1 LHPGRAM
8 KTRPSRKPSRL
19 RSSAGTGGIRARRIR
34 PGAIPGA
41 IEFVGEQRLAKV
53 QIDVIHYDGHG
64 CSEERDVSVRS
75 CADVVREDSITWM
88 NVSGVHD
95 VALVERLGE
104 FFGIHPMTLEDI
116 ANTTQRPKV
125 EEFPGYV
132 FMALKMI
139 AFDED
144 SQTIDIEHVSVI
156 LGDHFVISFL
166 EDDGDVFDGVRDRIR
181 AASGRI
187 RWMKADYLAYSLM
200 DAVVDHY
207 FLAVERMG
215 DIIEEVDDRLLEDPQ
230 PGDIKEIHGLKR
242 GILSLRKAV
251 WPIREEVAMIVKSES
266 PLLTA
271 ESRVFWRDLYDHSIQ
286 IIDLVETHRDILGG
300 MHDTYL
306 STLSHRMNEVM
317 KVLTIISTIFIPLTF
332 IAGVYGMNF
341 KEMPELEW
349 RGGYYSVWVVMIL
362 ISLSLFLY
370 FRRKQWL

>member
-1 LHPGRAM
+1 M
-8 KTRPSRKPSRL
+8 KTRPSGQSPRIRGAAG
-19 RSSAGTGGIRARRIR
+19 SSGIRGKRIR
-34 PGAIPGA
+34 PGSFPGA
-41 IEFVGEQRLAKV
+41 VVFVGEQRLAKV

-64 CSEERDVSVRS
+64 WSEELDVSVRS
-75 CADVVREDSITWM
+75 CADVVRQDSITWM

-95 VALVERLGE
+95 VDLVERLGE
-104 FFGIHPMTLEDI
+104 CFGIHPMTLEDI

-132 FMALKMI
+132 FMVLKMI
-139 AFDED
+139 AFNED
-144 SQTIDIEHVSVI
+144 TQNIDIEHVSAI

-166 EDDGDVFDGVRDRIR
+166 EDDGDVFDAVRDRIR
-181 AASGRI
+181 ASSGRI
-187 RWMKADYLAYSLM
+187 RWMKADYLAYSLL

-215 DIIEEVDDRLLEDPQ
+215 DIIEEVDDRLLEDPH

-242 GILSLRKAV
+242 SILSLRKAV
-251 WPIREEVAMIVKSES
+251 WPIREELATICKSES
-266 PLLTA
+266 TLLTT
-271 ESRVFWRDLYDHSIQ
+271 ESRVFWRDLYDHCIQ

-341 KEMPELEW
+341 KEMPELQW
-349 RGGYYSVWVVMIL
+349 RGGYYSVWAVMIV
-362 ISLSLFLY
+362 ISASLYLF

>member
-1 LHPGRAM
+1 M
-8 KTRPSRKPSRL
+8 KTRPSRKPPRL
-19 RSSAGTGGIRARRIR
+19 RSTAGTGGIRPRRIR

-41 IEFVGEQRLAKV
+41 IDFVGEQRLAKV
-53 QIDVIHYDGHG
+53 QIDVIHYDGHDW
-64 CSEERDVSVRS
+64 SEQLDVSVRS
-75 CADVVREDSITWM
+75 CADFVCEDSITWM

-95 VALVERLGE
+95 VALVEHFGE
-104 FFGIHPMTLEDI
+104 CFGLHPMTLEDI

-125 EEFPGYV
+125 EEFPGYI
-132 FMALKMI
+132 FMVLKMI
-139 AFDED
+139 AFNEGR
-144 SQTIDIEHVSVI
+144 QAIDIEHVSVI
-156 LGDHFVISFL
+156 LGDHFVVSFL
-166 EDDGDVFDGVRDRIR
+166 EDDGDVFDSVRDRIR
-181 AASGRI
+181 SASGRI

-200 DAVVDHY
+200 DAVVDNY

-215 DIIEEVDDRLLEDPQ
+215 DIIEEVDDRLLEDPH

-251 WPIREEVAMIVKSES
+251 WPIREELAMIVKSES

-362 ISLSLFLY
+362 IGVSLYLY

>member
-1 LHPGRAM
+1 M
-8 KTRPSRKPSRL
+8 KTRPLRQSQRL
-19 RSSAGTGGIRARRIR
+19 RSATGSSGIRSRRIR
-34 PGAIPGA
+34 PGSSPGTVV
-41 IEFVGEQRLAKV
+41 FVGEQRLAKV
-53 QIDVIHYDGHG
+53 QIDVIHYDGDG
-64 CSEERDVSVRS
+64 WSEELDVSVRS
-75 CADVVREDSITWM
+75 CADVVRQDSITWM

-95 VALVERLGE
+95 VDLVERLGAC
-104 FFGIHPMTLEDI
+104 FGLHPMTLEDI

-132 FMALKMI
+132 FMVLKMI
-139 AFDED
+139 AFNEEAK
-144 SQTIDIEHVSVI
+144 TIDIEHVSVI

-181 AASGRI
+181 SSSGRI

-215 DIIEEVDDRLLEDPQ
+215 DIIEEVDDRLLEDPH

-242 GILSLRKAV
+242 SILSLRKAV
-251 WPIREEVAMIVKSES
+251 WPIREEVAMICKSES
-266 PLLTA
+266 SLLSA
-271 ESRVFWRDLYDHSIQ
+271 DCRVFWRDLYDHCIQ

-306 STLSHRMNEVM
+306 SILSHRMNEVM

-349 RGGYYSVWVVMIL
+349 RGGYYSVWGVMIVIG
-362 ISLSLFLY
+362 ISLYLY

>member
-1 LHPGRAM
+1 M
-8 KTRPSRKPSRL
+8 KTRPSRPSMCSRG
-19 RSSAGTGGIRARRIR
+19 AGGIRSRRIR
-34 PGAIPGA
+34 PGSPPGTV
-41 IEFVGEQRLAKV
+41 EFVGEQRLAKV
-53 QIDVIHYDGHG
+53 QIDVIHYDAEGWSEHRDASVHG
-64 CSEERDVSVRS
+64 
-75 CADVVREDSITWM
+75 CADVVAEGSITWM

-95 VALVERLGE
+95 VALVERLGAR
-104 FFGIHPMTLEDI
+104 FGLHPMTLEDI

-125 EEFPGYV
+125 EEFPGYI
-132 FMALKMI
+132 FMVLKMI
-139 AFDED
+139 AFNED

-156 LGDHFVISFL
+156 LGDHFVMSFL

-181 AASGRI
+181 SSGGRI
-187 RWMKADYLAYSLM
+187 RWMKADYLAYSLL

-215 DIIEEVDDRLLEDPQ
+215 DIIEEVDDRLLEDPH
-230 PGDIKEIHGLKR
+230 PGDIKEIHSLKR
-242 GILSLRKAV
+242 SILSLRKAV

-271 ESRVFWRDLYDHSIQ
+271 ESRVFWRDLYDHCIQ

-349 RGGYYSVWVVMIL
+349 RGGYYSVWALMIVIG
-362 ISLSLFLY
+362 ISLYLY

>member
-1 LHPGRAM
+1 M
-8 KTRPSRKPSRL
+8 KTRPSRQSQRL
-19 RSSAGTGGIRARRIR
+19 RSAAGSSGIRSRRIR
-34 PGAIPGA
+34 PGSSPGA
-41 IEFVGEQRLAKV
+41 VVFVGEQRLAKV
-53 QIDVIHYDGHG
+53 QIDVIHYDGEG
-64 CSEERDVSVRS
+64 WSEELEVSVRS
-75 CADVVREDSITWM
+75 CADVVRQDSITWM

-95 VALVERLGE
+95 VDLVERLGE
-104 FFGIHPMTLEDI
+104 CFGIHPMTLEDI

-132 FMALKMI
+132 FMVLKMI
-139 AFDED
+139 AFNEETK
-144 SQTIDIEHVSVI
+144 TIDIEHVSVI

-215 DIIEEVDDRLLEDPQ
+215 DIIEEVDDRLLENPH

-242 GILSLRKAV
+242 SILSLRKAV
-251 WPIREEVAMIVKSES
+251 WPIREEVAMIVKSDS
-266 PLLTA
+266 TLLTA
-271 ESRVFWRDLYDHSIQ
+271 ESRVFWRDLYDHCIQ

-349 RGGYYSVWVVMIL
+349 RGGYYSVWAVMIV
-362 ISLSLFLY
+362 IGVSLFLF
-370 FRRKQWL
+370 FRRKHWL

>member
-1 LHPGRAM
+1 M
-8 KTRPSRKPSRL
+8 KTRPKRRPQRL
-19 RSSAGTGGIRARRIR
+19 RSAVGTGGIRGQRIG
-34 PGAIPGA
+34 PGSIPGA
-41 IEFVGEQRLAKV
+41 VVFVGEQRLAKV
-53 QIDVIHYDGHG
+53 QIDVIHYDGDG
-64 CSEERDVSVRS
+64 WSEELDVSVRS
-75 CADVVREDSITWM
+75 CADVVRQDSITWM

-95 VALVERLGE
+95 VDLVERLGE
-104 FFGIHPMTLEDI
+104 CFGIHPMTLEDI

-132 FMALKMI
+132 FMVLKMI
-139 AFDED
+139 AFNEETK
-144 SQTIDIEHVSVI
+144 TIDIEHVSVI

-187 RWMKADYLAYSLM
+187 RWMKADYLAYSLL

-215 DIIEEVDDRLLEDPQ
+215 DIIEEVDDRLLEDPH

-242 GILSLRKAV
+242 AILSLRKAV
-251 WPIREEVAMIVKSES
+251 WPIREEVAMIVKSDS
-266 PLLTA
+266 ALLTA
-271 ESRVFWRDLYDHSIQ
+271 EGRVFWRDLYDHCIQ

-349 RGGYYSVWVVMIL
+349 RGGYYSVWVVMIV
-362 ISLSLFLY
+362 IGVSLYLF
-370 FRRKQWL
+370 FRRKHWL

>member
-1 LHPGRAM
+1 M
-8 KTRPSRKPSRL
+8 KTKRRRKSPRNGST
-19 RSSAGTGGIRARRIR
+19 AGTSGLRGTRIR
-34 PGAIPGA
+34 PGSYPGA

-53 QIDVIHYDGHG
+53 QIDVIHYDGHDW
-64 CSEERDVSVRS
+64 SEQLDVSVRS
-75 CADVVREDSITWM
+75 CADVVRKDSITWM

-104 FFGIHPMTLEDI
+104 CFGIHPMTLEDI

-132 FMALKMI
+132 FMVLKMI

-144 SQTIDIEHVSVI
+144 RQVIDIEHVSVI

-166 EDDGDVFDGVRDRIR
+166 EDDGDVFDAVRDRIR
-181 AASGRI
+181 SASGRI
-187 RWMKADYLAYSLM
+187 RWMMADYLAYSLM

-215 DIIEEVDDRLLEDPQ
+215 DIIEEVDDRLLEDPH
-230 PGDIKEIHGLKR
+230 PGNIKEIHGLKR

-251 WPIREEVAMIVKSES
+251 WPIREELAMIVKSES

-349 RGGYYSVWVVMIL
+349 RGGYYSVWAVMIL